1 MNEEE
6 LQVSAFVCF
15 SLLSSSFTPFSFSL
29 FSCSTVSK
37 LPSLAEFSP
46 TAVVWFFSAVVKPSE
61 VPEYIEGSQIFYHS
75 SNKKIMMADVDKDQ
89 FVNDDVPALSPD
101 VLMAAV
107 VRLLPFTDALVPKLR
122 VKFFAIAKLLNL
134 MTYISLFRK
143 LYISTCFHKII
154 ISKKNQQNILM
165 LLKTCCQ
172 LCCFVFHQRLILWAS
187 DPRKSSAN
195 SKKL

>member
-15 SLLSSSFTPFSFSL
+15 SLLSSSFTSFSFSL

-37 LPSLAEFSP
+37 LPSSAEFSP

-61 VPEYIEGSQIFYHS
+61 VPEYIEGSLIFYHS
-75 SNKKIMMADVDKDQ
+75 SNKKIMMADVDKDY
-89 FVNDDVPALSPD
+89 FVNDNVPALSPD

-122 VKFFAIAKLLNL
+122 VNFFAITKLLNL
-134 MTYISLFRK
+134 MTYISLFRIF
-143 LYISTCFHKII
+143 YINRTCFHKNSNIE
-154 ISKKNQQNILM
+154 KNILM
-165 LLKTCCQ
+165 LLKTCWQ

>member
-15 SLLSSSFTPFSFSL
+15 SLLSSSFTSFSFSL

-37 LPSLAEFSP
+37 LPSSAEFPP

-61 VPEYIEGSQIFYHS
+61 VPEYIEGSLIFYDS
-75 SNKKIMMADVDKDQ
+75 SNKKIKMADVDKDY
-89 FVNDDVPALSPD
+89 FVNDNVPALSPD

-122 VKFFAIAKLLNL
+122 VFAITKLLNL

-143 LYISTCFHKII
+143 LYISTCFHKIV
-154 ISKKNQQNILM
+154 ISKKISRI
-165 LLKTCCQ
+165 
-172 LCCFVFHQRLILWAS
+172 F
-187 DPRKSSAN
+187 
-195 SKKL
+195 

>member
-15 SLLSSSFTPFSFSL
+15 SLLSSSFTSFSFSL

-37 LPSLAEFSP
+37 LPSS
-46 TAVVWFFSAVVKPSE
+46 TAIVWFFSAVVKPNE
-61 VPEYIEGSQIFYHS
+61 VPEYIEGSLLFYYS
-75 SNKKIMMADVDKDQ
+75 SNKKIMMADVDKEY
-89 FVNDDVPALSPD
+89 FVPALSPD

-122 VKFFAIAKLLNL
+122 VNFFAITKLLNL

-143 LYISTCFHKII
+143 LYISTCFHKIV
-154 ISKKNQQNILM
+154 ISKKISRI
-165 LLKTCCQ
+165 
-172 LCCFVFHQRLILWAS
+172 F
-187 DPRKSSAN
+187 
-195 SKKL
+195 